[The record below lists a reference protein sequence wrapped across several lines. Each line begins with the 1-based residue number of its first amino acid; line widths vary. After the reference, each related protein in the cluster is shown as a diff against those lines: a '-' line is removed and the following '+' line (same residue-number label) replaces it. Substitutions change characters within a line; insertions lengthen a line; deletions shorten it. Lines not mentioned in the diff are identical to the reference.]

1 MNRFKTVSKQ
11 SFVQFSKRLTSQQE
25 GSHRANKSP
34 SGNVSTNEMVIFGH
48 MVITNNMW
56 GLKVCMLKVIRCVYN
71 DCAERKRM
79 DAELWGEK
87 DKV

>member
-1 MNRFKTVSKQ
+1 
-11 SFVQFSKRLTSQQE
+11 
-25 GSHRANKSP
+25 
-34 SGNVSTNEMVIFGH
+34 MVLFGH

-79 DAELWGEK
+79 AAGHEEK
-87 DKV
+87 DNDRAEF

>member
-1 MNRFKTVSKQ
+1 
-11 SFVQFSKRLTSQQE
+11 
-25 GSHRANKSP
+25 
-34 SGNVSTNEMVIFGH
+34 MVIFGH

-79 DAELWGEK
+79 AAELGGEREN
-87 DKV
+87 DNNHAEF